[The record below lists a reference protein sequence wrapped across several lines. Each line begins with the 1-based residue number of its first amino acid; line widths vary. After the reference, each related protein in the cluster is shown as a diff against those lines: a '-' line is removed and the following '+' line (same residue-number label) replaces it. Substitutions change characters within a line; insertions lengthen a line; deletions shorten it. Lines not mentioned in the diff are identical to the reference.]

1 MAASLLAFIGAS
13 LLLAMVAGPTTAVLL
28 RQVLRGA
35 GRRTACLTVAGSQ
48 LGLPGWSVATAVG
61 LPTLLVARIGLP
73 GVVLRPRRDDSSRCW
88 VG

>member
-13 LLLAMVAGPTTAVLL
+13 LLLAMVPGPTTAVLL
-28 RQVLRGA
+28 RQVLRA